1 MKSKVIEAE
10 VGKCGNWKTRDTD
23 TDAIPA
29 SSLSLFLSLSWL
41 QFDSEGLRRW
51 IPRRPSLERV
61 EDGGKERERVGWSE
75 LARPRVSLQLPQI
88 PRY

>member
-10 VGKCGNWKTRDTD
+10 VGKYGNWKTRDTD

-41 QFDSEGLRRW
+41 QFDSEGLRR
-51 IPRRPSLERV
+51 
-61 EDGGKERERVGWSE
+61 
-75 LARPRVSLQLPQI
+75 
-88 PRY
+88 